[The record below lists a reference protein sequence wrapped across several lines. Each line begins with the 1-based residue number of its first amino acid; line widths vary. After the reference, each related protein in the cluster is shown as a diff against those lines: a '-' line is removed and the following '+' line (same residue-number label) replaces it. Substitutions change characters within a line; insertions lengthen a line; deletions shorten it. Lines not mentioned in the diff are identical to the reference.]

1 MGQLFGKKTEGNG
14 KSDSVKTEDKV
25 ERVCKKCGQKHT
37 KQRPL
42 LGQSPDLTASSV
54 SGTE

>member
-14 KSDSVKTEDKV
+14 KSDSVKTDDKI

-42 LGQSPDLTASSV
+42 LG
-54 SGTE
+54 